1 MYNRFKYLEV
11 TEDIICCKTNDETI
25 DVAMSIALGA
35 DYGLYDIDPME
46 AYVLA
51 CYIKEFA
58 KKTHNPDLLQNCKKS
73 LQQLKLQCQ
82 AYQFILDKP

>member
-35 DYGLYDIDPME
+35 DYGLYDIDP
-46 AYVLA
+46 V
-51 CYIKEFA
+51 I
-58 KKTHNPDLLQNCKKS
+58 
-73 LQQLKLQCQ
+73 
-82 AYQFILDKP
+82 

>member
-1 MYNRFKYLEV
+1 MYNRFKYIEV
-11 TEDIICCKTNDETI
+11 KDGTICCKTTDETI

-51 CYIKEFA
+51 CHIKEFA
-58 KKTHNPDLLQNCKKS
+58 KKTHNPDLLQNCTKS
-73 LQQLKLQCQ
+73 LRQLKLHCQ